1 MMTEKIKFQG
11 RLANKQLAKKQ
22 LILKIEGLVLSIRD
36 ILDPF
41 AGILSLKTD
50 IAAEQSIQLAEAV
63 RDYTSLQSEITELES
78 YINA

>member
-11 RLANKQLAKKQ
+11 RLAGKQLAKKQ
-22 LILKIEGLVLSIRD
+22 LTLKIEGLILSIRD

-41 AGILSLKTD
+41 AEIPALKTD

-63 RDYTSLQSEITELES
+63 NDYASLQSEIKELER
-78 YINA
+78 YINV